1 MADFYEIL
9 GVGRDASE
17 EDIKRMLHQN
27 PAELLYG

>member
-1 MADFYEIL
+1 MLFQLLLVEEF
-9 GVGRDASE
+9 SE